1 MTQDLVNYSVHVL
14 VIVENCVMN
23 LTFTMICI
31 FFSVFPK
38 KASLLSNPLANLSTY
53 SWLVILMYLLVLVC

>member
-1 MTQDLVNYSVHVL
+1 MNYSVHVL

-31 FFSVFPK
+31 FFLVFPK
-38 KASLLSNPLANLSTY
+38 KASLSSNPLANLSTY

>member
-1 MTQDLVNYSVHVL
+1 MNYNVHVL

-23 LTFTMICI
+23 LTFTMSCI
-31 FFSVFPK
+31 FFLVFPK

>member
-1 MTQDLVNYSVHVL
+1 MNYSVHVL

-31 FFSVFPK
+31 FVLVFPK

>member
-1 MTQDLVNYSVHVL
+1 MNYSVHVL

>member
-38 KASLLSNPLANLSTY
+38 KASLLSNPLANLATY
-53 SWLVILMYLLVLVC
+53 SWFVILMYLLVLVC